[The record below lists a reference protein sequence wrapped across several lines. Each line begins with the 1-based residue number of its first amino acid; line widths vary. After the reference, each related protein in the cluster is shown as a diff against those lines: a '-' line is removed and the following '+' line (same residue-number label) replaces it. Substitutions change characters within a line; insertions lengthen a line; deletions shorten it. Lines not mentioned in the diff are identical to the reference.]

1 MNQVPQLGVDLR
13 PLWSGFHQSAVAF
26 PDRSAVEVNGQML
39 TYVQLHNK
47 AASLAATLAR
57 HSPSETPPLTA
68 VFSNRSVTAFAGVL
82 GALFHGHGYVPL
94 DRTFPFER
102 SRHMLQ
108 HSKCRSL
115 IVDGQSETQL
125 EEILAYA
132 RDQMLLIFPD
142 RDDVKDLARRWPQ
155 HFVLG
160 SSDLESPDA
169 WSPPASST
177 NAIAYLLF
185 TSGSTGTPKAV
196 MVSHGNVR
204 HYIDWAVGRYQV
216 TEEDRVSQII
226 DLTFDLSAHDMFV
239 AWECGA
245 CVCCPTQKERLK
257 PSGFINDSRLTMWM
271 SVPSTAVF
279 MRRLGLLK
287 PGKYPRLRL
296 SLFCG
301 EALPAETA
309 RHWAMAAPNS
319 VMENLYGPTELTI
332 ACTAYRWDRTGSTAE
347 CEHGIVP
354 VGEPFNGMEALIVDE
369 QLREV
374 KPGAVGELLMTGPQ
388 LSLGYW
394 QDEERTARAFV
405 VPPGRDRVY
414 YRTGDRVRRPLA
426 GKPMTYLG
434 RADNQ
439 IKIFGQRVELGEV
452 EAVVRA
458 ESGVD
463 GVVALGWPINSSGA
477 DGIEV
482 FLETGG
488 IDLLRLR
495 NRVAAR
501 LPGYMVPRRIH
512 LLPDLP
518 VNTNGKFDRQ
528 ALLRI
533 LEAKSRSCSDG
544 EPPDLMD
551 SSAVSRS
558 SF

>member
-1 MNQVPQLGVDLR
+1 MNQVPQTGAETK
-13 PLWSGFHQSAVAF
+13 PLWSGFHQSAVTF
-26 PDRSAVEVNGQML
+26 PDRSAVEVNGQVL
-39 TYVQLHNK
+39 TYAQLHNK
-47 AASLAATLAR
+47 AASLAATLLR

-68 VFSNRSVTAFAGVL
+68 VFSNRSATAFAAVL
-82 GALFHGHGYVPL
+82 GALFRGHGYVPL
-94 DRTFPFER
+94 DRAFPPQR
-102 SRHMLQ
+102 SRFMLR
-108 HSKCRSL
+108 HSRCRSL
-115 IVDGQSETQL
+115 IVDDQSEPQL
-125 EEILAYA
+125 EEILADA
-132 RDQMLLIFPD
+132 GDQMLLIFPD
-142 RDDVKDLARRWPQ
+142 RDDVKDLARRWAN
-155 HFVLG
+155 HIVLG
-160 SSDLESPDA
+160 SSDLESPDV

-177 NAIAYLLF
+177 NAMAYLLF

-196 MVSHGNVR
+196 MVSHSNVR
-204 HYIDWAVGRYQV
+204 HYLNWAVNRYQV

-226 DLTFDLSAHDMFV
+226 DLGFDLSAHDMFV
-239 AWECGA
+239 AWERGA
-245 CVCCPTQKERLK
+245 CVCCPTQKERFK
-257 PSGFINDSRLTMWM
+257 PSDFINDSRLTMWL

-309 RHWAMAAPNS
+309 KHWALATPNS

-332 ACTAYRWDRTGSTAE
+332 ACTAYRWDAARSAVE

-354 VGEPFNGMEALIVDE
+354 IGEPFDGMEALIVDE

-374 KPGAVGELLMTGPQ
+374 KPGAAGELLMTGPQ

-405 VPPGRDRVY
+405 APPGKDRVY

-434 RADNQ
+434 RMDNQ
-439 IKIFGQRVELGEV
+439 IKILGQRVELGEV

-482 FLETGG
+482 FLESEG
-488 IDLLRLR
+488 IDLLQLQ
-495 NRVAAR
+495 NRVASR
-501 LPGYMVPRRIH
+501 LPAYMVPRRIH
-512 LLPDLP
+512 LLPELP

-533 LEAKSRSCSDG
+533 LEAKSRLCTDPELPG
-544 EPPDLMD
+544 LMNL
-551 SSAVSRS
+551 SAGSGKPV
-558 SF
+558 